1 MKDRFSDYADNYTEY
16 KNFIYS
22 FLKDRPITDGY
33 DAQCDGLY
41 FIDEDTLTERE
52 RLIMMLSVIKWE
64 IDHDMLTEELKDEL
78 DYYYDELI
86 SERLLLHI
94 EAEDL
99 QAIKTD
105 LTDCYKKVFGQ

>member
-1 MKDRFSDYADNYTEY
+1 LQLPAVGGDKTLFQIAAAELYGDVIIVGDKNKVKEAYLVESESGSTYTVREAAL
-16 KNFIYS
+16 NEIYS
-22 FLKDRPITDGY
+22 
-33 DAQCDGLY
+33 
-41 FIDEDTLTERE
+41 
-52 RLIMMLSVIKWE
+52 
-64 IDHDMLTEELKDEL
+64 EL

-105 LTDCYKKVFGQ
+105 LTDCYKKVFGK